1 MAARGIGADMAEQ
14 LSGYDKAAILLHVL
28 GEEAASELLK
38 HLTPEEIRRMGVKLS
53 RLPEATQKNIEEVLE
68 EFFKLT
74 GASGQISKE
83 YLRSLLSKTLGQLGQ
98 AKVKMAA
105 DVVSPEMEALQ
116 WMDPKA
122 ICNII
127 RNEHPQ
133 AIALILANL
142 NLDQSVQILTQL
154 PEALRGDVLMRM
166 ATLEEIPPGVL
177 HEVSEVLEE
186 VLEGELKRVQ
196 MTPSQQ
202 VGGTKM
208 VASILSQ
215 MERSAEQK
223 AIAAITQVSAP
234 LGEEIR
240 ELMFVFDDLVKL
252 DDRAIQ
258 EVLKEASKDQL
269 AVALRAAKENVK
281 EKIFKNMSERAVE
294 IMKEDMES
302 RGPMKLS
309 DVEKAQQSIVKTAL
323 RLVDEGKIVIGKS
336 GAKEAEA
343 MV

>member
-1 MAARGIGADMAEQ
+1 MAQ
-14 LSGYDKAAILLHVL
+14 KLTGYDKAAILLHAL
-28 GEEAASELLK
+28 GEDVSSELLK
-38 HLTPEEIRRMGVKLS
+38 QLTPEEIRRMGVKLS
-53 RLPEATQKNIEEVLE
+53 ALPEASQENVDIVVS
-68 EFFKLT
+68 EFSKLSNAT
-74 GASGQISKE
+74 GQISKE
-83 YLRSLLSKTLGQLGQ
+83 YLRGLLSKALGQLGQ
-98 AKVKMAA
+98 SKVKMAS
-105 DVVSPEMEALQ
+105 DVASSEMEVLQ

-142 NLDQSVQILTQL
+142 NLDQSVQILSQL
-154 PEALRGDVLMRM
+154 PEALRSDVLMRM
-166 ATLEEIPPGVL
+166 ATLNEIPPGVL
-177 HEVSEVLEE
+177 HEVREVLEE
-186 VLEGELKRVQ
+186 VLEGELKRVGADS
-196 MTPSQQ
+196 SQQ
-202 VGGTKM
+202 VGGAKM

-215 MERSAEQK
+215 MERSVEQK
-223 AIAAITQVSAP
+223 AMSSITQKDSK

-240 ELMFVFDDLVKL
+240 ELMFVFDDLIKL

-258 EVLKEASKDQL
+258 EMLKEASKDQL
-269 AVALRAAKENVK
+269 AIALRAAKENVK

-294 IMKEDMES
+294 ILKEDMEA

-309 DVEKAQQSIVKTAL
+309 EVEKAQQSIVKTTL

-336 GAKEAEA
+336 GGDKGEAEA

>member
-1 MAARGIGADMAEQ
+1 MSGK
-14 LSGYDKAAILLHVL
+14 LTGYDKAAILLHAL

-38 HLTPEEIRRMGVKLS
+38 QLTPEEIRRMGVKLS
-53 RLPEATQKNIEEVLE
+53 TLPDASQQNIDSVISEFGDLATA
-68 EFFKLT
+68 T
-74 GASGQISKE
+74 GAISKE
-83 YLRSLLSKTLGQLGQ
+83 YLRGLLSKALGQLGQ
-98 AKVKMAA
+98 AKVKMNA
-105 DVVSPEMEALQ
+105 DSASPEMEVLQ

-154 PEALRGDVLMRM
+154 PDALRGDVLMRM
-166 ATLEEIPPGVL
+166 ATLNEIPPGVL
-177 HEVSEVLEE
+177 HEVREVLEE

-196 MTPSQQ
+196 SGPSAQ
-202 VGGTKM
+202 VGGAKM

-215 MERSAEQK
+215 MERSVEQK
-223 AIAAITQVSAP
+223 AMSSITQKSAA

-240 ELMFVFDDLVKL
+240 DLMFVFDDLIRL

-258 EVLKEASKDQL
+258 EMLKEASKDQL
-269 AVALRAAKENVK
+269 AIALRAAKDNVK

-294 IMKEDMES
+294 ILKEDMES

-309 DVEKAQQSIVKTAL
+309 DVEKAQQTIVKTTL
-323 RLVDEGKIVIGKS
+323 RLVDEGKIIIGKPGGDKS
-336 GAKEAEA
+336 EAEA